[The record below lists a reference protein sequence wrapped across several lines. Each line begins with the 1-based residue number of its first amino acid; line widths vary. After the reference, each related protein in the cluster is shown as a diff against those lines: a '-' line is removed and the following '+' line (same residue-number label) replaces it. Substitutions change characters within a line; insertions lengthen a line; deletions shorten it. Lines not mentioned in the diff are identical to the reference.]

1 VFLEIERKMTTPAA
15 NAPNTVFAEMIH
27 RVTDESIDTV
37 LGLVVEQC
45 LALLKS
51 TRKIEAA
58 VLHSYVDATAA
69 AALISDG
76 TYVPPAPTPAPT
88 PPPFMPMQNIPPPTL

>member
-1 VFLEIERKMTTPAA
+1 MTTPSA
-15 NAPNTVFAEMIH
+15 NAPNTVFAEMI
-27 RVTDESIDTV
+27 RNVSDESIDTV

-45 LALLKS
+45 LNLLKS

-69 AALISDG
+69 AALIDSG
-76 TYVPPAPTPAPT
+76 SYVPPPAPAPTPSPMQMPSVT
-88 PPPFMPMQNIPPPTL
+88 PPPM

>member
-1 VFLEIERKMTTPAA
+1 MTTPSTP
-15 NAPNTVFAEMIH
+15 NAPNTVFSEMIH

-45 LALLKS
+45 LGLLKS

-58 VLHSYVDATAA
+58 VLHSYVDATSA
-69 AALISDG
+69 AALINNG
-76 TYVPPAPTPAPT
+76 NYVPPTPAPT
-88 PPPFMPMQNIPPPTL
+88 TTTTPPLPTTLPSMMPTIPPPQ

>member
-1 VFLEIERKMTTPAA
+1 MTTPAA
-15 NAPNTVFAEMIH
+15 NTPNTVFQEMVN
-27 RVTDESIDTV
+27 RVSDQSIDEV

-45 LALLKS
+45 ISLLKS

-69 AALISDG
+69 AAMITNGS
-76 TYVPPAPTPAPT
+76 YVPPTTTTTTPPLPTTLPSMMPPAP
-88 PPPFMPMQNIPPPTL
+88 PPQ

>member
-1 VFLEIERKMTTPAA
+1 MTTPA
-15 NAPNTVFAEMIH
+15 NAPNTVFAEMIQK
-27 RVTDESIDTV
+27 VSDESIDTV

-45 LALLKS
+45 LNLLKS

-69 AALISDG
+69 AALIESG
-76 TYVPPAPTPAPT
+76 QYVPPAPPAPT
-88 PPPFMPMQNIPPPTL
+88 PTPTQPLMPTM